1 MLKSLKLLKL
11 SNLSIVDFKAS
22 SDELVFCLIDY
33 KNPIFKPKKGK
44 DFDDNPNHI
53 N

>member
-1 MLKSLKLLKL
+1 MLFGANVKKLK
-11 SNLSIVDFKAS
+11 VVKAFQFGDS
-22 SDELVFCLIDY
+22 CLIDY